1 MFEEAKH
8 YFTKLLDVG
17 LNAVPKS
24 EKKIDAMSE
33 QEFQAWLKK
42 QILSESHLQ
51 KYKLQKTL
59 PRKKNEG
66 PTKTIILPLSIEN
79 NATITGTAAVL
90 EHFGQEFEIPCTH
103 SKVVLP
109 YDEILKTFNIE
120 AAREHHEFLYL
131 LQEHKNGMI
140 QLEEQLKSI
149 EKQLPDVEGENVE
162 EDSNT
167 EEVSVDRTHS
177 AVTLQKIDGKL
188 KRIFDKLTDKMWR
201 ANQSVDAAA
210 AVEFKQYLQ
219 TNRELWENARDHHG
233 CTVMHHA
240 VQNGNLALL
249 QTLINAGVNPNVKER
264 CGATPLTLA
273 VIKAH
278 EEMVKLLLIIII
290 I

>member
-17 LNAVPKS
+17 LNAVPNS

-90 EHFGQEFEIPCTH
+90 EHYGQEFEIPCTH

-131 LQEHKNGMI
+131 LQEHKNEII

-290 I
+290 